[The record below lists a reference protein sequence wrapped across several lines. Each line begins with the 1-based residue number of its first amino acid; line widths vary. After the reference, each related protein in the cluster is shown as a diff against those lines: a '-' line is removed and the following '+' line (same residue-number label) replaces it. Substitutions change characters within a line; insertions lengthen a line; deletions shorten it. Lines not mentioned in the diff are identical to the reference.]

1 MTAVTARLRRAERR
15 RVLAVVAGAVGVVVA
30 LSAVA
35 LSLGAAALTPAEVW
49 SALTGTGS
57 RIATYVVWELR
68 MPRAAAAVIVGAALG
83 LAGAVFQVVL
93 RNPLASPDVLGV
105 TASAGA
111 VGVFAVLMLSVSGV
125 TLTVL
130 VVIGGIAAAVLIGAL
145 AWRRGIHALRLVLV
159 GVGVAAL
166 ASAVTGYLLTLS
178 DLRDVSVAYT
188 WLVGNLSGAAWP
200 VVGSTGVIALIGALV
215 LTLQRRGLRALEL
228 DDASATA
235 LGFRVERTRVGVL
248 ATAVVLAA
256 VAVSAA
262 GPIGFVALVAPQLAR
277 RIGGT
282 GPLSLW
288 AAAAVGAAL
297 VSTSDLLGQYA
308 IPGVDLPV
316 GVVTGIVGAPYL
328 VWLLARGTR
337 TRPGGLK

>member
-1 MTAVTARLRRAERR
+1 MTARLRRAETRR
-15 RVLAVVAGAVGVVVA
+15 ITLVVAGGLVLVAA

-57 RIATYVVWELR
+57 RIATYVVWDVR
-68 MPRAAAAVIVGAALG
+68 MPRATAAVVVGAALG

-111 VGVFAVLMLSVSGV
+111 VGVFAVL
-125 TLTVL
+125 TLTVSGL
-130 VVIGGIAAAVLIGAL
+130 TLTGFVVIGGVASAALIGAL
-145 AWRRGIHALRLVLV
+145 AWRRGIHAMRLVLV
-159 GVGVAAL
+159 GVGVSAL
-166 ASAVTGYLLTLS
+166 ASAVTGYLLTVS
-178 DLRDVSVAYT
+178 DLRDVSVAFT
-188 WLVGNLSGAAWP
+188 WLVGNLGGAAWP
-200 VVGSTGVIALIGALV
+200 VVGSTGIVGLLGVLALAA
-215 LTLQRRGLRALEL
+215 QRRGLRALEL
-228 DDASATA
+228 DDATATA
-235 LGFRVERTRVGVL
+235 LGFRVERVRIGVL

-277 RIGGT
+277 RIGGV

-297 VSTSDLLGQYA
+297 VSAADLLGQYA
-308 IPGVDLPV
+308 VPGVDLPV

-337 TRPGGLK
+337 TRPGGLT